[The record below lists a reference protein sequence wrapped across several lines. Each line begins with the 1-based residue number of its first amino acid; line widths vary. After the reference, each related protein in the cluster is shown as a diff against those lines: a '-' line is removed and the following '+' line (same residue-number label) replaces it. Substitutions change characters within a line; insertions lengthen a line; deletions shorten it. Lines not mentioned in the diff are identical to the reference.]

1 MLKRSTH
8 GLLDSHRG
16 VLLED
21 GLERLIR
28 CRLLEAQHLQCSQSL
43 VVDDTISRSRN
54 RHIHGVGTKLQHLT
68 RELHDNLLCS
78 LETQT
83 LNILKKHG
91 ILRSDNVL
99 QLAGRVGR
107 EYHSRGVATYA
118 RDADKAA
125 EQLALNL
132 CCKAKECL
140 LVLTNNEVNIEAR
153 LVCSLNGGV
162 GIE

>member
-8 GLLDSHRG
+8 SLLDSHRG

-68 RELHDNLLCS
+68 RKLHNNLLCS
-78 LETQT
+78 LESQP
-83 LNILKKHG
+83 LKILKKHSL
-91 ILRSDNVL
+91 LRSNPVL
-99 QLAGRVGR
+99 QHA
-107 EYHSRGVATYA
+107 S
-118 RDADKAA
+118 
-125 EQLALNL
+125 
-132 CCKAKECL
+132 
-140 LVLTNNEVNIEAR
+140 
-153 LVCSLNGGV
+153 
-162 GIE
+162 